1 MKPLWT
7 SGRKAKKTDLRRIGR
22 SAWNDDQSALIVW
35 HAGSGIEVA
44 FRGGAVS
51 VELTAT
57 PWDVPGKEAHV
68 GVWIDDLEREE
79 PFRTIVVD
87 RESVRFEMADLAVG
101 DHVLRLIKRSEAT
114 DSTLWIGSVQT
125 DGEWRLA
132 PHPKPLQIEVVGA
145 SNSCGYGTLGP
156 LGRPKTTANSSVFA
170 AFSYQAAR
178 RLHADVSIVA
188 ASGWG
193 VTRGYNTGGK
203 ASLQKTLPVVYDY
216 CGITPQGDA
225 TLDHPWTHEAD
236 SYQAIVLNMGSNDF
250 NASNYEEMDD
260 GHQKILQQNF
270 SQTYVHFL
278 RHLRAVHPNA
288 WIVCTY
294 GMSNENKRIKSFFE
308 RIIQETNADDGKIL
322 GLEMNQAGS
331 NGHPFAVDYHPNPET
346 HLENAVKLAECLRSV
361 LEPR

>member
-7 SGRKAKKTDLRRIGR
+7 SALKAKKSDLRRIGR
-22 SAWNDDQSALIVW
+22 SAWSDDASALIVW
-35 HAGSGIEVA
+35 HAGSGIEAA
-44 FRGGAVS
+44 FHGGAVS

-57 PWDVPGKEAHV
+57 PWNVPGKEAHV

-79 PFRTIVVD
+79 PHRTIIVD
-87 RESVRFEMADLAVG
+87 RESVRFEISDLPVC

-114 DSTLWIGSVQT
+114 DSTLWIESVQT

-132 PHPKPLQIEVVGA
+132 PQRKPLQIEVVGA

-178 RLHADVSIVA
+178 LLHADVSIVA

-193 VTRGYNTGGK
+193 VTRGYNTEGK
-203 ASLQKTLPVVYDY
+203 VSQQKTLPAVYDS

-225 TLDHPWTHEAD
+225 TLDHPWPHHKDA
-236 SYQAIVLNMGSNDF
+236 YQAIVLNMGSNDF
-250 NASNYEEMDD
+250 NASRYEEMDD
-260 GHQKILQQNF
+260 VHQTALRQNF
-270 SQTYVHFL
+270 SITYKHFL
-278 RHLRAVHPNA
+278 KHLRTVHANA

-294 GMSNENKRIKSFFE
+294 GMSNENERIKALFE
-308 RIIQETNADDGKIL
+308 RIVHEANVEDDKIL
-322 GLEMNQAGS
+322 ALEMNQAGS

-346 HLENAVKLAECLRSV
+346 HFENAVKLAECLRSV